1 MIVSL
6 IQRNVRIF
14 FRDKMNV
21 FFALLASL
29 IMFVLYVFF
38 LGQLQIDGMKENF
51 PNATDETIEYFV
63 NSWVFAG
70 ILTITSVTTGLAALQ
85 VFVSDRATGR
95 FKDFAVSPVAKWKL
109 VVAYLAST
117 VIISLGL
124 TTLMLL
130 LSEVYVATNG
140 GKWLEW
146 DELLNVYMYLILSTI
161 TFAVI
166 SSFIAAFIKTESAFS
181 SLGVIIGTSIGFLAG
196 IYVPVGTLPSAV
208 ATVINVLPYAQAA
221 SLIREPFTQDALE
234 EITSGNQQA
243 VTTMRDAFGMNINIG
258 DTTLAAT
265 TIVMILVFLAV
276 VFGILSVMRLSK
288 KLQ

>member
-1 MIVSL
+1 MILSL
-6 IQRNVRIF
+6 IQRNMRIF

-51 PNATDETIEYFV
+51 PNASDETIGYFV

-70 ILTITSVTTGLAALQ
+70 ILTITSVTSGLAALQ
-85 VFVSDRATGR
+85 VFVSDRASGR

-109 VVAYLAST
+109 VVAYLVST
-117 VIISLGL
+117 VLISLGL
-124 TTLMLL
+124 TTLMLV
-130 LSEVYVATNG
+130 LSEVYIVANG
-140 GKWLEW
+140 GEWLEW
-146 DELLNVYMYLILSTI
+146 NELLKVGAYLVLSTV

-166 SSFIAAFIKTESAFS
+166 SSFIAAFIKTESAFA

-196 IYVPVGTLPSAV
+196 IYVPVGTLPGAV
-208 ATVINVLPYAQAA
+208 AMVINVLPYAQAA
-221 SLIREPFTQDALE
+221 SLIREPFTQNALE
-234 EITSGNQQA
+234 EITSNNQQA
-243 VTTMRDAFGMNINIG
+243 ITTMRDAFGMNINIG
-258 DTTLAAT
+258 DTTLSVSA
-265 TIVMILVFLAV
+265 IVTILVSLAV
-276 VFGILSVMRLSK
+276 VFGVLAVMRISR